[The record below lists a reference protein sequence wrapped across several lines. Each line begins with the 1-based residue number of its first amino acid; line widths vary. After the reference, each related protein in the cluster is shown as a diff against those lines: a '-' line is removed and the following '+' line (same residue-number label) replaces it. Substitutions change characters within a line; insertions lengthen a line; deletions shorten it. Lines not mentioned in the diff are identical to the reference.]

1 MAVVSLIYTQDLN
14 ASRCKNGTVVIV
26 IRPVFS
32 WRIHVPNWKLDV
44 IAKSYEKR
52 HHAMVLKGDAT
63 DSEILKQGHLQHH
76 IVTCLQSYAKAFVQH
91 TADLLLLKRSISQI
105 SGNFCPTCLLGSSIR
120 NQQKKNSVVEILLDI
135 DIDFHVNPGLVEATY
150 AWARGKPVSMVAGQ
164 SGADEGH
171 LLRAFKRLVEVLQY
185 ARMACHRLGYQALET
200 LMRDAHVAI
209 MRKYLRLMLAEQ
221 SVKNNGLHICNDKG
235 DKREERSELEA
246 RQCDTESPVPKTTP
260 KLKGGPSAGSDFSKF
275 YDAVGRDFESGAYGP
290 RNE

>member
-1 MAVVSLIYTQDLN
+1 
-14 ASRCKNGTVVIV
+14 
-26 IRPVFS
+26 
-32 WRIHVPNWKLDV
+32 
-44 IAKSYEKR
+44 
-52 HHAMVLKGDAT
+52 MVLKGDAT

-120 NQQKKNSVVEILLDI
+120 NQQKKNSV
-135 DIDFHVNPGLVEATY
+135 G
-150 AWARGKPVSMVAGQ
+150 VSNV
-164 SGADEGH
+164 S
-171 LLRAFKRLVEVLQY
+171 
-185 ARMACHRLGYQALET
+185 
-200 LMRDAHVAI
+200 
-209 MRKYLRLMLAEQ
+209 
-221 SVKNNGLHICNDKG
+221 NDKG